1 MVIVGYVGE
10 CVYSSEINAQLFKD
24 DGGISQVSNLL
35 PNDSGRKVFVKHLK
49 RLKFMVFYK
58 LKNIYLIKIM
68 L

>member
-1 MVIVGYVGE
+1 MFLFF
-10 CVYSSEINAQLFKD
+10 EINTQLFKD

-35 PNDSGRKVFVKHLK
+35 SNDSGRKFFVKHLK
-49 RLKFMVFYK
+49 LLKFMVFYK